1 MTIGKGLTLPLEY
14 VEILL
19 ALAEER
25 EHQRRSMSCPLPDN
39 FLEAI
44 AIVRREVEEVRGR

>member
-1 MTIGKGLTLPLEY
+1 MISKGLTLPLEY

-25 EHQRRSMSCPLPDN
+25 EDQRRRMSCPLPAD

-44 AIVRREVEEVRGR
+44 STVRREVDEVKGQD